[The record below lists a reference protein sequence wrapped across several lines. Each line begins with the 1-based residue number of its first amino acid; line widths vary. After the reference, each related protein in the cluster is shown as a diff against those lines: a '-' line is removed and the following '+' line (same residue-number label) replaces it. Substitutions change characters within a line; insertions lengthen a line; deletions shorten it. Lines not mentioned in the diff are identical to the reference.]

1 MSSLTPVYTAV
12 ISENAIADNE
22 VVAAVAGKQIKV
34 LSLVLVCSG
43 GANTCTWKTAATA
56 ISGAMSFAV
65 NGGYSLGDGT
75 TPVLVTNNGE
85 ALNLALTAATLVGGH
100 VSYVLG

>member
-1 MSSLTPVYTAV
+1 MSEITPVYTAV
-12 ISENAIADNE
+12 VAENAIADNE

-34 LSLVLVCSG
+34 LSIVLIASG
-43 GANTCTWKTAATA
+43 GANTCTWKSATNA
-56 ISGAMSFAV
+56 LSGAMDFAAD
-65 NGGYSLGDGT
+65 GGYSLGNGE

-85 ALNLALTAATLVGGH
+85 ALNLALTAATLVAGH